1 MGEERQPVEVQINKF
16 LKENKYKTEEQIK
29 EMTIQ
34 SKMSYSSM
42 KSEEKWKEFKLG
54 LRKAG
59 YII

>member
-1 MGEERQPVEVQINKF
+1 MDEERQPVEVQINKF

-34 SKMSYSSM
+34 SKMSYISM